1 MPETWRECEGQVVDG
16 QFQLLQHLGGSDHS
30 VVFLTQRGKGQQEK
44 AAIKFLPAEGRHV
57 EAQLSRWKAAA
68 QLSHPNLIKLFES
81 GRCNLAGMDLIYV
94 VMEYASENLAEFLPT
109 RALSPAET
117 RDMLEPFVDALGFLH
132 GKGFIHGGI
141 KPGNILAIDD
151 QLKLSSDSIRR
162 KSDSQVGSSKASA
175 YVPPEAAEGENSE
188 AGDVW
193 ALGVTLVEALTQR
206 VPERSSGDHEPQVA
220 DTMPQPFLDIARQC
234 LRKKPKE
241 RWTIAQISACLNPKA
256 APPAP
261 PPPAATKEILT
272 GANLIGQQPPAA
284 KAASAAGA
292 AVATAPAAA
301 ATATAAAP
309 AKSAVSIDPLS
320 VPLSPVEPLHGSKK
334 QALEN
339 QVVAGT
345 KPAARGY
352 YLVVAV
358 LVALTLGALLAIPRF
373 RAHQGDAGS
382 ATTATPRPEVQPS
395 APPRP
400 ANAAPSP
407 AAKSQPKPELKKATP
422 APISPAQ
429 RSAAEPKQNPA
440 QSSASQTAAG
450 TTPAKGDDF
459 ALTGTSPASLRDAVP
474 AAPFVHDREAS
485 IKAGAVAPGE
495 VLNQVLPEVSEK
507 SRSTIHGTVRTVIK
521 VHVDSSGSVS
531 AAEIASG
538 PSKFFAS
545 AALDAA
551 RQWDFAPA
559 KIDGHAVPSEWLLHF
574 DFTPTDTKVSSL
586 PTKP

>member
-44 AAIKFLPAEGRHV
+44 AAIKFLPAEGPHV

-94 VMEYASENLAEFLPT
+94 VMEYAAENLAEFLPT

-162 KSDSQVGSSKASA
+162 KSDSQIGSTKASA
-175 YVPPEAAEGENSE
+175 YVPPEAAQGENSE
-188 AGDVW
+188 SGDVW

-206 VPERSSGDHEPQVA
+206 APERTGGEQEPQVG
-220 DTMPQPFLDIARQC
+220 DTLPQPFLDIARHSLTQ
-234 LRKKPKE
+234 KPKE
-241 RWTIAQISACLNPKA
+241 RWTIAQISACLNPQKA
-256 APPAP
+256 APPP
-261 PPPAATKEILT
+261 PPSPPPAAKQEILT
-272 GANLIGQQPPAA
+272 GANLIGQQPAA
-284 KAASAAGA
+284 VKTASAAGA

-301 ATATAAAP
+301 AAAP
-309 AKSAVSIDPLS
+309 AKSAVAIDPLS

-339 QVVAGT
+339 QVIAGT
-345 KPAARGY
+345 KAPSRGY

-358 LVALTLGALLAIPRF
+358 VIALTLGALLVIPRF
-373 RAHQGDAGS
+373 RDRSTSAEPAASTAPSQPDA
-382 ATTATPRPEVQPS
+382 QPS
-395 APPRP
+395 ATPPR
-400 ANAAPSP
+400 AETAPP
-407 AAKSQPKPELKKATP
+407 TPVKSQPKPEPRKATP
-422 APISPAQ
+422 PPVTAPQ
-429 RSAAEPKQNPA
+429 RSAAEPKQSPA
-440 QSSASQTAAG
+440 QASVQTAAG
-450 TTPAKGDDF
+450 TAQAKGDDF
-459 ALTGTSPASLRDAVP
+459 ALSNTPASLRSAVP

-531 AAEIASG
+531 AAEVASA

-551 RQWDFAPA
+551 KQWDFAPA

-574 DFTPTDTKVSSL
+574 DFTQTDTKVSSL